1 MSARDAGAASG
12 DTPLFQR
19 SFVENGR
26 YTAGMQVSYQPGV
39 LTGLATHQALAPGF
53 PVGERFHSAPVI
65 RLADARPMQL
75 GHAVTADGRWR
86 LFAFAPA
93 EDPAEPDSAIRR
105 LCGFLTDDPASP
117 LRFNR
122 PGDDPDAQIDLRA
135 VFQQGFREVDLRGL
149 PPLLL
154 PKVGALGLVD
164 HEKAFCADPAQDIFD
179 LRGIDRT
186 TGALVIVRP
195 DQHVAHVLPLDA
207 TDELA
212 AFFAGFLI

>member
-1 MSARDAGAASG
+1 MSSCSARTTG
-12 DTPLFQR
+12 DSR
-19 SFVENGR
+19 ACS
-26 YTAGMQVSYQPGV
+26 
-39 LTGLATHQALAPGF
+39 
-53 PVGERFHSAPVI
+53 
-65 RLADARPMQL
+65 ARPASV
-75 GHAVTADGRWR
+75 GATA
-86 LFAFAPA
+86 
-93 EDPAEPDSAIRR
+93 
-105 LCGFLTDDPASP
+105 
-117 LRFNR
+117 
-122 PGDDPDAQIDLRA
+122 
-135 VFQQGFREVDLRGL
+135 L

-179 LRGIDRT
+179 LRRIDRT